1 MNFAKTSIAVSV
13 IMTLGYL
20 VSFLKEAVIANY
32 FGVSADVDAFTIAIQ
47 IPVTLFAL
55 VSVAVRSVVIPIY
68 SELLHKEGKA
78 NGAHFLDNIISV
90 VGLIAIAMIVVCEIF
105 AGGIIYLF
113 APGFDASTHQ
123 LSTTLLRLT
132 LPTMLFTVVG
142 QIFIALLN
150 VHKKFIWP
158 AFSVYI
164 LSGTVIVFTIL
175 LQHYMGVAAACLG
188 QVVGSFLY
196 MLFLF
201 IVGRHIY
208 HFRFRYEPRDEQV
221 KRSLKMSLPVIWS
234 ISVAEVNT
242 IVNRAVASFLFA
254 GSIAALGY
262 ASKINAVFMSLFV
275 SAISTIVYPLYA
287 ESSAKDDM
295 KGLNTRVNTTLSAYT
310 LLLLPL
316 MCILF
321 CFRTELVEVAFAR
334 GRFDAAAVQQTQ
346 VLFGCYTIGL
356 LFSAFRE
363 TITKVFYSLK
373 DTKTPAKNATIGVVL
388 NIVLNL
394 TLPWF
399 MGVKGLAI
407 ATSLSAMYISISLLY
422 LLVKRFDVMHLSVFY
437 GNLRGIVLASCILV
451 GSIYVFFYFC
461 DELPTILKLIV
472 GALLSICV
480 YAGSVF
486 ALRVPIGKTLLK
498 MLLKKG

>member
-13 IMTLGYL
+13 IMSLGYL
-20 VSFLKEAVIANY
+20 VSFLKEAIIANY
-32 FGVSADVDAFTIAIQ
+32 FGVSVEVDAFTIAIQ

-55 VSVAVRSVVIPIY
+55 VSVAVRSVVIPLY
-68 SELLHKEGKA
+68 SDLLHKEGEA
-78 NGAHFLDNIISV
+78 AGAHFLDNVISI
-90 VGLIAIAMIVVCEIF
+90 VGLIAIAAIVVCEIF

-123 LSTTLLRLT
+123 LATTLLRLT

-164 LSGTVIVFTIL
+164 LSGTVIVFTML
-175 LQHYMGVAAACLG
+175 LHHYLGIAAACLG

-208 HFRFRYEPRDEQV
+208 HFRFRYEPHDAQV
-221 KRSLKMSLPVIWS
+221 KRSLKMSVPVIWS

-242 IVNRAVASFLFA
+242 IINRAVASFLFA

-262 ASKINAVFMSLFV
+262 ASKINTVFMSLFV

-295 KGLNTRVNTTLSAYT
+295 KGLNARVNSTLSAYT

-316 MCILF
+316 MCFLF
-321 CFRTELVEVAFAR
+321 CFRTEIVEVAFAR
-334 GRFDAAAVQQTQ
+334 GRFDESAVQLTQ

-356 LFSAFRE
+356 LFSAFRV

-373 DTKTPAKNATIGVVL
+373 DTKTPAKNATIGVLL

-394 TLPWF
+394 TLPWLL
-399 MGVKGLAI
+399 GVKGLAI

-422 LLVKRFDVMHLSVFY
+422 LLVKRNDMMHLSVFY

-451 GSIYVFFYFC
+451 VGIYIFFYC
-461 DELPTILKLIV
+461 CGDLSSMLKLII

-480 YAGSVF
+480 YAGAVF
-486 ALRVPIGKTLLK
+486 VLRVPIGQTLMK